1 MDGIILVNKPKD
13 MTSRDVVNIVC
24 KTLNTRSVGHTG
36 TLDPIATG
44 LLAIAINK
52 GVKIVDFLVNDTKE
66 YIATVQLGILTD
78 TLDVTGKVLD
88 EVKEY
93 VIDEE
98 KLKEVL
104 DSFVGKMIQDV
115 PKYSAVKVAGK
126 RLYEYARKGEEVEIP
141 KREIEIFNIELL
153 TFNNDEF
160 SFKVTV
166 SKGTYIRSLI
176 RDIGLKLDI
185 PCSMKELIRT
195 KQGKFK
201 IEDSYTIDEIKDNNY
216 KVIPIKDCLSNYTTI
231 EVDDFIANK
240 VLNGRILENRYK
252 DDIIVFTNKDEVL
265 AIYKAYDKDT
275 TKVKPIKVLR

>member
-66 YIATVQLGILTD
+66 YIATVQFGILTD
-78 TLDVTGKVLD
+78 TLDVTGKVLN
-88 EVKEY
+88 EVKDY

-98 KLKEVL
+98 KLKQVL
-104 DSFVGKMIQDV
+104 DSFVGKMIQEV

-153 TFNNDEF
+153 TFDNEEF

-176 RDIGLKLDI
+176 RDIGIKLGI

-195 KQGKFK
+195 KQGNFK
-201 IEDSYTIDEIKDNNY
+201 IEDSCTIDEIKDNNY

-265 AIYKAYDKDT
+265 AIYKVYDKDT

>member
-66 YIATVQLGILTD
+66 YIATVQFGILTD

-88 EVKEY
+88 EVKDY

-98 KLKEVL
+98 KLKQVL
-104 DSFVGKMIQDV
+104 DSFVGKMIQEV

-153 TFNNDEF
+153 TFDNEEF

-176 RDIGLKLDI
+176 RDIGIKLGI

-195 KQGKFK
+195 KQGNFK

-265 AIYKAYDKDT
+265 AIYKVYDKDT

>member
-66 YIATVQLGILTD
+66 YIATVQFGILTD
-78 TLDVTGKVLD
+78 TLDVTGKVLN
-88 EVKEY
+88 EVKDY

-104 DSFVGKMIQDV
+104 DSFIGKMIQEV

-265 AIYKAYDKDT
+265 AIYKVYDKDT

>member
-1 MDGIILVNKPKD
+1 
-13 MTSRDVVNIVC
+13 
-24 KTLNTRSVGHTG
+24 
-36 TLDPIATG
+36 
-44 LLAIAINK
+44 
-52 GVKIVDFLVNDTKE
+52 
-66 YIATVQLGILTD
+66 
-78 TLDVTGKVLD
+78 
-88 EVKEY
+88 
-93 VIDEE
+93 
-98 KLKEVL
+98 
-104 DSFVGKMIQDV
+104 MIQDV

-176 RDIGLKLDI
+176 RDIGIKLGI

-195 KQGKFK
+195 KQGNYK

-265 AIYKAYDKDT
+265 AIYKVYDKDT